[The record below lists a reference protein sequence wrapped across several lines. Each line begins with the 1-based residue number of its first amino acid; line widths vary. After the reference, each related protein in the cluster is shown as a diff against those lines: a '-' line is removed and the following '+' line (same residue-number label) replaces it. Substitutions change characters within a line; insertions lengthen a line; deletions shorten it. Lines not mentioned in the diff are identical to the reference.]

1 MSIWFVI
8 RQLNMFFCR
17 WVIEP
22 PLDIVVPAKRTPW
35 PETTTELPS
44 ELLDD
49 KQYQEDRRLSRANK
63 SSRPRSTTKR
73 KGDLQGQ
80 VNWCKLY
87 WPYNVY
93 LLHLQTHSRKHV
105 RLIWWWLCL
114 FFSDVFA
121 HVAMACTSVEW
132 ALFPVVVS
140 VICCVVMYTALETEM
155 VAELWEVVYASDE
168 RIQTLASSSIRSFG
182 SIGSW
187 RALKCLHFGWRFW
200 HRIWLR

>member
-1 MSIWFVI
+1 MSIRFFI

-49 KQYQEDRRLSRANK
+49 KQDQEDRRLSRANK

-73 KGDLQGQ
+73 KGDLQGKE
-80 VNWCKLY
+80 NWCKLY

-93 LLHLQTHSRKHV
+93 LLHLQTHSRKHI
-105 RLIWWWLCL
+105 RLIWWLLCS
-114 FFSDVFA
+114 FFWCFCSWGSGPYLCRMGNFFF
-121 HVAMACTSVEW
+121 CSC
-132 ALFPVVVS
+132 
-140 VICCVVMYTALETEM
+140 ICCVVIYTALETEM
-155 VAELWEVVYASDE
+155 VDELWEVVYASE
-168 RIQTLASSSIRSFG
+168 EKVQTLACSSMKLFDNR
-182 SIGSW
+182 
-187 RALKCLHFGWRFW
+187 
-200 HRIWLR
+200 

>member
-1 MSIWFVI
+1 M
-8 RQLNMFFCR
+8 LFCR

-49 KQYQEDRRLSRANK
+49 KQDQEDRRLSRANK

-114 FFSDVFA
+114 FFFWCFCSCGNGLYFCR
-121 HVAMACTSVEW
+121 MGTFSCSC
-132 ALFPVVVS
+132 
-140 VICCVVMYTALETEM
+140 ICNLLCCNVHCIGNWDGGWIM
-155 VAELWEVVYASDE
+155 
-168 RIQTLASSSIRSFG
+168 G
-182 SIGSW
+182 SRLCFW
-187 RALKCLHFGWRFW
+187 RKDSNSCKL
-200 HRIWLR
+200 